1 MPRFYLMGCKIMN
14 MDHGRQRKE
23 LAELHFHLG
32 QSVEPHILW
41 SIAHEQGI
49 KLPSKDYWEFY
60 DLTTLGGKKTVSWE
74 DYHELFH
81 WTELIQSS
89 PIAMERSVYEVIT
102 GAYRA
107 NNITLLEP
115 SFNPMF
121 RNRAGE
127 RDLDQIILAAL
138 AGMERALVEFPNVRA
153 GLIFLLDRRL
163 PLSSNEI
170 IVKKAIK
177 YKDRGVVGIDIAGP
191 DPGGGA
197 FRYEDYVPLYE
208 TAKKAGLKTTVHTGE
223 DGTAE
228 EMESVLSLLPLDRVN
243 HGFRAY
249 GSPKLMEII
258 REKNLTLCLC
268 PTSNMSVKFID
279 GVEHLREVIR
289 ALLEGGVKFCIN
301 TDNPSMLK
309 TNLSKE
315 LDLLRDHGILSDEEI
330 DQTIRWAFEATFIPN
345 EPGKNLYL

>member
-1 MPRFYLMGCKIMN
+1 METPKVGA
-14 MDHGRQRKE
+14 KE

-49 KLPSKDYWEFY
+49 RLPSKDYWEFY
-60 DLTTLGGKKTVSWE
+60 ELITLGKKTEISWE
-74 DYHELFH
+74 DYHELFK

-89 PIAMERSVYEVIT
+89 PVAMERAVYEVLS

-115 SFNPMF
+115 SFNPML
-121 RNRAGE
+121 RNRGGE
-127 RDLDQIILAAL
+127 KDLDQIILGAL
-138 AGMERALVEFPNVRA
+138 RGMERGLVEFPNVRA
-153 GLIFLLDRRL
+153 GLILLLDRRFNIAT
-163 PLSSNEI
+163 NEI

-177 YKDRGVVGIDIAGP
+177 YKSRGVVGIDIAGP
-191 DPGGGA
+191 MAPD
-197 FRYEDYVPLYE
+197 FRYEDYTDLY
-208 TAKKAGLKTTVHTGE
+208 KKARSAGLKTTVHTGE

-228 EMESVLSLLPLDRVN
+228 EMEYVLKVLPLDRVN

-249 GSPKLMEII
+249 TSLALLKAIS
-258 REKNLTLCLC
+258 EKNLTLCLC
-268 PTSNMSVKFID
+268 PTSNIRVGFIKN
-279 GVEHLREVIR
+279 GAHLKEILRT
-289 ALLEGGVKFCIN
+289 LYDSGVKFCIN

-315 LDLLRDHGILSDEEI
+315 IELLRKHEILSEREI
-330 DQTIRWAFEATFIPN
+330 DQTIRWAFEATFIPT
-345 EPGKNLYL
+345 EQGKNLYL